1 MSLKAVL
8 FDFDDTLFDHKH
20 SYQKALKALYDD
32 SEILQTQSFAMLED
46 EYTKCLEDFHT
57 LTIQGQHSL
66 DQIRTLRTQSIFR
79 AYGVELSDEEAFA
92 RDKIFR
98 TTYKAAQQEVPGT
111 TALLDALKKDGYQ
124 IGVVTNHISS
134 EQERKIQELGFK
146 SHVDVLVA
154 AHDYGISKPDPQVF
168 TMILDALE
176 VEAHETVMVGDSWRS
191 DVEGAHALGIRSIW
205 LNRYNHDYP
214 DPNKA
219 VQITALLPTAD
230 VLALIVGT
238 A

>member
-20 SYQKALKALYDD
+20 SYQKALRALYDD
-32 SEILQTQSFAMLED
+32 SVTLQTQSFTMLEA

-57 LTIQGQHSL
+57 LTIGGKHSL

-79 AYGVELSDEEAFA
+79 AYGVELNDEEAFA

-98 TTYKAAQQEVPGT
+98 TTYKAVQQEVPGT
-111 TALLDALKKDGYQ
+111 TALLATIKKRGYQ
-124 IGVVTNHISS
+124 IGIVTNHISS
-134 EQERKIQELGFK
+134 EQERKIQELGLEAY
-146 SHVDVLVA
+146 VDVLVA

-168 TMILDALE
+168 KMVFEALAIN
-176 VEAHETVMVGDSWRS
+176 AHETVMVGDSWTS
-191 DVEGAHALGIRSIW
+191 DIEGAYGLGIRAIW
-205 LNRYNHDYP
+205 LNRYEHNFP
-214 DPNKA
+214 DASKA
-219 VQITALLPTAD
+219 TQITSFLPTEEI
-230 VLALIVGT
+230 LALILGT